1 MDRGIIGFRNTYLL
15 NSNIFYPVMPNTG
28 LKNTWIPGYPLAR
41 YSQMLFAQGTLI
53 LLASSGFRRQKEII
67 HVCFLCNKH
76 ILAVVIIVL
85 ITLNHVSFLHYAS
98 KVPVLGKW
106 AEKVARLTG
115 KSTCYLFRPG
125 NIIWIKFLVWGGCLS
140 NIFLSSVKGC
150 IRKGACRLNGYYN
163 E

>member
-1 MDRGIIGFRNTYLL
+1 
-15 NSNIFYPVMPNTG
+15 MPNTG

-53 LLASSGFRRQKEII
+53 LLASSGFQRQKEII

-98 KVPVLGKW
+98 KVPVGKVSR
-106 AEKVARLTG
+106 ASCLPSRQI
-115 KSTCYLFRPG
+115 YLHWTNKQIFFALETLYG
-125 NIIWIKFLVWGGCLS
+125 SSFWSGVGAYL
-140 NIFLSSVKGC
+140 IFLSSVKGC
-150 IRKGACRLNGYYN
+150 IRKGACRLNSYYN

>member
-1 MDRGIIGFRNTYLL
+1 MLIFGPGPWVVQKVDNPIHWINLYPVDRAIIGFRNTYLL
-15 NSNIFYPVMPNTG
+15 NSNIFHPVMPNTG

-98 KVPVLGKW
+98 KVPVGKVSR
-106 AEKVARLTG
+106 ESCSPNRQI
-115 KSTCYLFRPG
+115 YL
-125 NIIWIKFLVWGGCLS
+125 LS
-140 NIFLSSVKGC
+140 FSPWKHYMDQVFGQGWVLI
-150 IRKGACRLNGYYN
+150 
-163 E
+163 